1 MTIVPPG
8 YAHVIQPIFNVVST
22 QRYSVTYG
30 VQHTTDPAEYLDL
43 ATDLDDLFR
52 SRWISHIDGSFQCLP
67 AEVTIGNDG
76 PPIVV
81 VSVTPPSNG
90 GRAGEVTP
98 PNFATIVRKR
108 TIFGGRQFRGR
119 MFFPA
124 LAQDGEVD
132 ETGRIATS
140 RVASLQ
146 TTAGSWLSDLLVGT
160 VHTTG
165 IGPTPM
171 VILHD
176 PPKSGGAPPLPTL
189 VTSLQVQILGGTQ
202 RRRMRR

>member
-8 YAHVIQPIFNVVST
+8 FAHVIQPIFNVVST

-30 VQHTTDPAEYLDL
+30 IQHTADPAEYLQL
-43 ATDLDDLFR
+43 ATDVDQLFR
-52 SRWISHIDGSFQCLP
+52 ERWGPHIDGSFQMHP
-67 AEVTIGNDG
+67 AELTIGNDG

-81 VSVTPPSNG
+81 VSVESPSNG

-98 PNFATIVRKR
+98 PNFATIIRKR
-108 TIFGGRQFRGR
+108 TIFGGRAFRGR
-119 MFFPA
+119 LFMPA
-124 LAQDGEVD
+124 LAQDAEVD

-146 TTAGSWLSDLLVGT
+146 TTASLWLSQLLVGT
-160 VHTTG
+160 EHAAG

-171 VILHD
+171 VLLHD
-176 PPKSGGAPPLPTL
+176 PPVSGGVPPVPTT